1 MNTDYTQIYNQYV
14 DKIYEDM
21 HVSDLTPA
29 MKEESMEKIRR
40 IVDQRT
46 AALIMELS
54 AGQEE
59 VAAAIVDEQETV
71 EKKDE
76 ITLMLELAAKIPDFD
91 LHYTNMLLA
100 LHEELTGRSADER
113 AILDELIQGE
123 V

>member
-46 AALIMELS
+46 AALILELS
-54 AGQEE
+54 QGQEE
-59 VAAAIVDEQETV
+59 VTAALVEEQETV

-76 ITLMLELAAKIPDFD
+76 ITLMLELAAKITDFD
-91 LHYTNMLLA
+91 LHYTNMLMA

-113 AILDELIQGE
+113 AILDEMIQG
-123 V
+123 